1 MTNIYVGNLSSQTT
15 QDDLLTVF
23 SQSGKVERVNLV
35 TDPYSGQSRGF
46 AFVAMT
52 QASETQKAMSP
63 LNGTDLHGRTLNVS
77 EAHPIASRRSRWPWQ
92 LRGASEKRPRWWLV
106 DGLYVS
112 VS

>member
-15 QDDLLTVF
+15 QDDLLTMF
-23 SQSGKVERVNLV
+23 SQFGNVERVNLV

-52 QASETQKAMSP
+52 QASEAQKAMSQ

-77 EAHPIASRRSRWPWQ
+77 EARPKPRGGGGGRGSFGGPRRSG
-92 LRGASEKRPRWWLV
+92 RGGGR
-106 DGLYVS
+106 
-112 VS
+112 